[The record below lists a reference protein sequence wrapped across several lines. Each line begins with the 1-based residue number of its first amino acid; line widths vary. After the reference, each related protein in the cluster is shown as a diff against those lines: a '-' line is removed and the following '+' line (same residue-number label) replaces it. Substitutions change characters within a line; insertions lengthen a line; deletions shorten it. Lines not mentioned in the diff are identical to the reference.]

1 MSCPET
7 VKKGPRRPFLT
18 IKSPGR
24 ERPMGTGA
32 ALRASVVRQRRT
44 IRHCAPR
51 NVFSATYTP
60 PPKMIAVP
68 FAPIGRETLRGFFD
82 KLKDSSMSCP
92 FLFSRVQSAGTDL
105 TRAGLFNFCLPI
117 ACKTDTK
124 CPNVP
129 INSTNIATCSTISLT
144 FNQVF
149 GILTIETFPDRTG
162 LGNYVDRGVKI
173 ARSEALDLL

>member
-1 MSCPET
+1 MIPNTQNTAPLQRGGET

-32 ALRASVVRQRRT
+32 ALRASIIRQRRT

-82 KLKDSSMSCP
+82 KLKPSRP
-92 FLFSRVQSAGTDL
+92 GRLFSLYSKLACGADARAYEGADAHGGEGG
-105 TRAGLFNFCLPI
+105 RAG
-117 ACKTDTK
+117 D
-124 CPNVP
+124 
-129 INSTNIATCSTISLT
+129 
-144 FNQVF
+144 Q
-149 GILTIETFPDRTG
+149 RR
-162 LGNYVDRGVKI
+162 LGAFRPVERGAAQRQKQ
-173 ARSEALDLL
+173 RERQRRGERPR

>member
-1 MSCPET
+1 MTDAKYAKAISPAGISCGAET

-82 KLKDSSMSCP
+82 KLSPAGISCGADSIFCFTRSRRGRPRGSAPLRRRAPGGPSPRPGTARTRRCP
-92 FLFSRVQSAGTDL
+92 SRSSRRPARRYPAA
-105 TRAGLFNFCLPI
+105 RA
-117 ACKTDTK
+117 
-124 CPNVP
+124 
-129 INSTNIATCSTISLT
+129 
-144 FNQVF
+144 
-149 GILTIETFPDRTG
+149 
-162 LGNYVDRGVKI
+162 
-173 ARSEALDLL
+173 